1 MHLKLGK
8 EKDRLSWIKF
18 YSSQI
23 ICALEQLQRYN
34 IIYRDIKPE
43 NMMIDYEGNI
53 KMIDFG
59 FAKVLHQSQK
69 FRTSTNCGTL
79 GYTAP
84 EVILATNSGY
94 SFQID
99 VWSFGILLCEMI

>member
-1 MHLKLGK
+1 
-8 EKDRLSWIKF
+8 
-18 YSSQI
+18 
-23 ICALEQLQRYN
+23 
-34 IIYRDIKPE
+34 
-43 NMMIDYEGNI
+43 MIDCQGNI

-59 FAKVLHQSQK
+59 FAKVLHQSQQ

-84 EVILATNSGY
+84 EVILGSNQGY

-99 VWSFGILLCEMI
+99 IWSFGILLCELIQGGLPFNDIDDPMIIQQQTIQGDIKMPRDID